1 MSVID
6 WIPGDTAHRVELVG
20 KGNPT
25 KPDTLNRTL
34 RQVMSLSG
42 LDPDADF
49 TGFQPLATAFT
60 KAQADALYAAVGAA
74 YLKADADAK
83 FATLV
88 DTYNKAAADGRFAP
102 IDAAYLKAAADAKF
116 AALAGATFTG
126 DVSTTGQLTAAGQIN
141 ANGGVVGQMAVRV
154 VTADATLAA
163 TDQVLVVDATGNNV
177 LVTLPAASLGKYA
190 WTVVRTDASA
200 FTVTVAAGA
209 GDTIVGGATLAGGE
223 TASVVL
229 DGTSKAYV
237 LHGVAA
243 TTIGASNIT
252 SGTFPDNVSFAGD
265 AAFLSTGNVSFGG
278 GAFFNGTVVRK
289 VTSASVGATRTIGF
303 ASGYNQV
310 YTLTA
315 NCTLSFSN
323 ANQGSVVEVLFKQD
337 ATGSRTLTWPGDTKL
352 PTGFAIASA
361 ANGATKVKIW
371 YDGSNYWVEKL
382 ADY

>member
-49 TGFQPLATAFT
+49 SGFQPLATAFT

-102 IDAAYLKAAADAKF
+102 VDASYLKAAADARF

-141 ANGGVVGQMAVRV
+141 ANGGVVGQVAVRV
-154 VTADATLAA
+154 TTSDTTLAA
-163 TDQVLVVDATGNNV
+163 SDQVLVVDATSNNI
-177 LVTLPAASLGKYA
+177 LITLPAASLGKYA
-190 WTVVRTDASA
+190 WTICRTDSSA
-200 FTVTVAAGA
+200 FTVTVSAGA
-209 GDTIVGGATLAGGE
+209 GDTLVGGATLAKGE

-243 TTIGASNIT
+243 TTISASNVT
-252 SGTFPDNVSFAGD
+252 AGTFPDAVSFNGD
-265 AAFLSTGNVSFGG
+265 VSMKSNTSFEA
-278 GAFFNGTVVRK
+278 GAFFNGIVVYQ
-289 VTSASVGATRTIGF
+289 VGTATAGATRTI
-303 ASGYNQV
+303 AYSSSVHNII
-310 YTLTA
+310 TLTA
-315 NCTLSFSN
+315 NCTLSFSG
-323 ANQGSVVEVLFKQD
+323 ANQGSVLEVLFKQD
-337 ATGSRTLTWPGDTKL
+337 PTGGRTLTWPAGTKL
-352 PTGFAIASA
+352 PTGFSIATA
-361 ANGATKVKIW
+361 ANAATKVRIW
-371 YDGSNYWVEKL
+371 YDGSNHWVEKL
-382 ADY
+382 AEY

>member
-1 MSVID
+1 MTVID

-60 KAQADALYAAVGAA
+60 KAAADLLYIAAGAA

-102 IDAAYLKAAADAKF
+102 VDAAYLKAAADARF
-116 AALAGATFTG
+116 AALAGAAFTG
-126 DVSTTGQLTAAGQIN
+126 NVSTTGTLTADGQITAN
-141 ANGGVVGQMAVRV
+141 AGVVGQMAVRV
-154 VTADATLAA
+154 VTADTTLTA
-163 TDQVLVVDATGNNV
+163 TDQLIIADATDNNI
-177 LVTLPAASLGKYA
+177 LITLPAATLGKYA
-190 WTVVRTDASA
+190 WTVVRTDSSA
-200 FTVTVAAGA
+200 FTVTISAGGA
-209 GDTIVGGATLAGGE
+209 DTLVGTATLAKTE

-243 TTIGASNIT
+243 TTLSANNVTGGHFPEAVTFDGDVAFASNT
-252 SGTFPDNVSFAGD
+252 SWSA
-265 AAFLSTGNVSFGG
+265 
-278 GAFFNGTVVRK
+278 GAFFNGIVVYQ
-289 VTSASVGATRTIGF
+289 VTTATSGSARTISY
-303 ASGYNQV
+303 SGSVHNV
-310 YTLTA
+310 ITLTD
-315 NCTLSFSN
+315 NCTLTFGG
-323 ANQGSVVEVLFKQD
+323 ANQGSVLEVLFKQD
-337 ATGSRTLTWPGDTKL
+337 ATGSRTLTWPAGTKL
-352 PTGFAIASA
+352 PTGFTIASA
-361 ANGATKVKIW
+361 ANAATKVRIW
-371 YDGSNYWVEKL
+371 YDGSNHWVEKL
-382 ADY
+382 GEY